1 MSLFKILSHVSITVT
16 DVTKARD
23 FYTGVLGF
31 QEIPRPAF
39 DFPGIWYSLGGD
51 LQLHII
57 LNDQLVRPATERE
70 KIVARYPHFALWTE
84 DVDGTARRIEELGL
98 VLPGRHL
105 RSHRPAPAL
114 RQGPGRQH
122 GRVPRTEHLGGGPAD
137 GDAAG
142 PMKIGLNLITFGPGA
157 SEDALAR
164 WAGFAETVGYHFLML
179 GDHVTITPD
188 VQGRYP
194 APFYDP
200 FTTLA
205 WLAGLTRRV
214 ELGFTVIVLPYRHP
228 LETARMAATLD
239 RISGGRLIFG
249 IGVGWA
255 RQEFEVLGL
264 PFEKRGAMTD
274 DYIGALKAAW
284 TQDVASYQGRFVS
297 FKDIYTAPRPLQT
310 PHPPIWV
317 GGSSEAALRR
327 TVRHGNAWHP
337 IRSRIA
343 FLRDEGMPKLRAI
356 AEKEGRPVPALCPR
370 IRLRLTDAPMPEE
383 TRLAGEG
390 TMDQVRRDFAAL
402 EKLGVPYLCLDTFAD
417 DIEGSRNHEQAWR
430 MLASLAEHAFDLDRQ
445 TLR

>member
-1 MSLFKILSHVSITVT
+1 
-16 DVTKARD
+16 
-23 FYTGVLGF
+23 
-31 QEIPRPAF
+31 
-39 DFPGIWYSLGGD
+39 
-51 LQLHII
+51 
-57 LNDQLVRPATERE
+57 
-70 KIVARYPHFALWTE
+70 
-84 DVDGTARRIEELGL
+84 
-98 VLPGRHL
+98 
-105 RSHRPAPAL
+105 
-114 RQGPGRQH
+114 
-122 GRVPRTEHLGGGPAD
+122 
-137 GDAAG
+137 
-142 PMKIGLNLITFGPGA
+142 MKIGVNLITFGPGA

-164 WAGFAETVGYHFLML
+164 WAGFTESVGYHFMML
-179 GDHVTITPD
+179 GDHVTITAD

-274 DYIGALKAAW
+274 DYLGALKAAW

-297 FKDIYTAPRPLQT
+297 FKEIYTAPRPQQR

-327 TVRHGNAWHP
+327 TVLHGDAWHP

-343 FLRDEGMPKLRAI
+343 FLRDEGTPKLRAI

-370 IRLRLTDAPMPEE
+370 IRLRLTDSPMPEE

-390 TMDQVRRDFAAL
+390 TIDQVRRDFEAL
-402 EKLGVPYLCLDTFAD
+402 QKLGVPYLCLDTFAD
-417 DIEGSRNHEQAWR
+417 DVEGSRNHEQAWR
-430 MLASLAEHAFDLDRQ
+430 MLTSLAERAFDLDRQ
-445 TLR
+445 ALR

>member
-1 MSLFKILSHVSITVT
+1 MKV
-16 DVTKARD
+16 
-23 FYTGVLGF
+23 GV
-31 QEIPRPAF
+31 
-39 DFPGIWYSLGGD
+39 
-51 LQLHII
+51 
-57 LNDQLVRPATERE
+57 
-70 KIVARYPHFALWTE
+70 
-84 DVDGTARRIEELGL
+84 
-98 VLPGRHL
+98 
-105 RSHRPAPAL
+105 
-114 RQGPGRQH
+114 
-122 GRVPRTEHLGGGPAD
+122 
-137 GDAAG
+137 
-142 PMKIGLNLITFGPGA
+142 NLITFGPGA

-164 WAGFAETVGYHFLML
+164 WAGLAETVGYHFMML

-297 FKDIYTAPRPLQT
+297 FKEIYTAPRPLQR

-327 TVRHGNAWHP
+327 TVLHGNAWHP

-370 IRLRLTDAPMPEE
+370 IRLRLTDSPMPEE

-430 MLASLAEHAFDLDRQ
+430 MLTSLAERAFDLDRQ

>member
-1 MSLFKILSHVSITVT
+1 
-16 DVTKARD
+16 
-23 FYTGVLGF
+23 
-31 QEIPRPAF
+31 
-39 DFPGIWYSLGGD
+39 
-51 LQLHII
+51 
-57 LNDQLVRPATERE
+57 
-70 KIVARYPHFALWTE
+70 
-84 DVDGTARRIEELGL
+84 
-98 VLPGRHL
+98 
-105 RSHRPAPAL
+105 
-114 RQGPGRQH
+114 
-122 GRVPRTEHLGGGPAD
+122 
-137 GDAAG
+137 
-142 PMKIGLNLITFGPGA
+142 MKIGVNLITFGPGA

-164 WAGFAETVGYHFLML
+164 WAGFAEAVGYHFMML
-179 GDHVTITPD
+179 GDHVTITAD

-274 DYIGALKAAW
+274 DYLGALKAAW

-297 FKDIYTAPRPLQT
+297 FKEIYTAPRPLQR

-327 TVRHGNAWHP
+327 TVLHGDAWHP

-343 FLRDEGMPKLRAI
+343 FLRDEGVPRLRAI

-370 IRLRLTDAPMPEE
+370 IRLRLTDSPLPEE

-417 DIEGSRNHEQAWR
+417 DVEGSRNHERAWR
-430 MLASLAEHAFDLDRQ
+430 MLTSLAERAFDLDRRA
-445 TLR
+445 LR

>member
-1 MSLFKILSHVSITVT
+1 
-16 DVTKARD
+16 
-23 FYTGVLGF
+23 
-31 QEIPRPAF
+31 
-39 DFPGIWYSLGGD
+39 
-51 LQLHII
+51 
-57 LNDQLVRPATERE
+57 
-70 KIVARYPHFALWTE
+70 
-84 DVDGTARRIEELGL
+84 
-98 VLPGRHL
+98 
-105 RSHRPAPAL
+105 
-114 RQGPGRQH
+114 
-122 GRVPRTEHLGGGPAD
+122 
-137 GDAAG
+137 
-142 PMKIGLNLITFGPGA
+142 
-157 SEDALAR
+157 
-164 WAGFAETVGYHFLML
+164 
-179 GDHVTITPD
+179 VTITPD

-200 FTTLA
+200 FTTLG

-274 DYIGALKAAW
+274 DYLEALKAAW

-297 FKDIYTAPRPLQT
+297 FKDIYTAPRPRQH

-327 TVRHGNAWHP
+327 AVRHGDAWHP

-370 IRLRLTDAPMPEE
+370 IRLRLTDSPMPEE

-402 EKLGVPYLCLDTFAD
+402 EKLGAPYVCLDTFAD
-417 DIEGSRNHEQAWR
+417 DVEGSRNHEQAWR
-430 MLASLAEHAFDLDRQ
+430 MLASLAERAFDLDRQ

>member
-1 MSLFKILSHVSITVT
+1 
-16 DVTKARD
+16 
-23 FYTGVLGF
+23 
-31 QEIPRPAF
+31 
-39 DFPGIWYSLGGD
+39 
-51 LQLHII
+51 
-57 LNDQLVRPATERE
+57 
-70 KIVARYPHFALWTE
+70 
-84 DVDGTARRIEELGL
+84 
-98 VLPGRHL
+98 
-105 RSHRPAPAL
+105 
-114 RQGPGRQH
+114 
-122 GRVPRTEHLGGGPAD
+122 
-137 GDAAG
+137 
-142 PMKIGLNLITFGPGA
+142 MKIGLNLITFGPGA

-164 WAGFAETVGYHFLML
+164 WAGLAETVGYHFMML
-179 GDHVTITPD
+179 GDHVTITSD

-297 FKDIYTAPRPLQT
+297 FKDIYTAPRPLQR

-327 TVRHGNAWHP
+327 TVLHGNAWHP

-370 IRLRLTDAPMPEE
+370 IRLRLTDSPMPEE

-390 TMDQVRRDFAAL
+390 TMDQVRRDFEAL
-402 EKLGVPYLCLDTFAD
+402 QKLGVPYLCLDTFAD
-417 DIEGSRNHEQAWR
+417 DIEGSRNHEAAWR
-430 MLASLAEHAFDLDRQ
+430 MLTSLAERAFDLDRQ
-445 TLR
+445 ALR

>member
-1 MSLFKILSHVSITVT
+1 
-16 DVTKARD
+16 
-23 FYTGVLGF
+23 
-31 QEIPRPAF
+31 
-39 DFPGIWYSLGGD
+39 
-51 LQLHII
+51 
-57 LNDQLVRPATERE
+57 
-70 KIVARYPHFALWTE
+70 
-84 DVDGTARRIEELGL
+84 
-98 VLPGRHL
+98 
-105 RSHRPAPAL
+105 
-114 RQGPGRQH
+114 
-122 GRVPRTEHLGGGPAD
+122 
-137 GDAAG
+137 
-142 PMKIGLNLITFGPGA
+142 MKIGVNLITFGPGA

-164 WAGFAETVGYHFLML
+164 WAGFTETVGYHFMML
-179 GDHVTITPD
+179 GDHVTITAD

-297 FKDIYTAPRPLQT
+297 FKEIYTAPRPLQR

-327 TVRHGNAWHP
+327 TVLHGDAWHP

-356 AEKEGRPVPALCPR
+356 AEKEGRPMPALCPR
-370 IRLRLTDAPMPEE
+370 IRLRLTDSPMPEE

-390 TMDQVRRDFAAL
+390 TLDQVRRDFEAL
-402 EKLGVPYLCLDTFAD
+402 QKLDVPYLCLDTFAD
-417 DIEGSRNHEQAWR
+417 DVEGSRNHEQAWR
-430 MLASLAEHAFDLDRQ
+430 MLTSLAERAFDLDRQ
-445 TLR
+445 ALR

>member
-1 MSLFKILSHVSITVT
+1 MKV
-16 DVTKARD
+16 
-23 FYTGVLGF
+23 GV
-31 QEIPRPAF
+31 
-39 DFPGIWYSLGGD
+39 
-51 LQLHII
+51 
-57 LNDQLVRPATERE
+57 
-70 KIVARYPHFALWTE
+70 
-84 DVDGTARRIEELGL
+84 
-98 VLPGRHL
+98 
-105 RSHRPAPAL
+105 
-114 RQGPGRQH
+114 
-122 GRVPRTEHLGGGPAD
+122 
-137 GDAAG
+137 
-142 PMKIGLNLITFGPGA
+142 NLITFGPGA

-164 WAGFAETVGYHFLML
+164 WAGFAEQVGYHFMML
-179 GDHVTITPD
+179 GDHVTITSD

-214 ELGFTVIVLPYRHP
+214 ELGFTVIVVPYRHP
-228 LETARMAATLD
+228 LETSRMVATLD
-239 RISGGRLIFG
+239 RISGGRLIVG

-274 DYIGALKAAW
+274 DYLGALKAAW
-284 TQDVASYQGRFVS
+284 TQDVASYHGRFVT
-297 FKDIYTAPRPLQT
+297 FKDIYTAPRPLQR

-327 TVRHGNAWHP
+327 TVLHGNAWHP

-356 AEKEGRPVPALCPR
+356 AEREGRPVPALCPR
-370 IRLRLTDAPMPEE
+370 IRLRLTDSPMPEE

-402 EKLGVPYLCLDTFAD
+402 EKLDVPYLCLDTFAD

-430 MLASLAEHAFDLDRQ
+430 MLTSLAERAFDLDRQ

>member
-1 MSLFKILSHVSITVT
+1 MKV
-16 DVTKARD
+16 
-23 FYTGVLGF
+23 GV
-31 QEIPRPAF
+31 
-39 DFPGIWYSLGGD
+39 
-51 LQLHII
+51 
-57 LNDQLVRPATERE
+57 
-70 KIVARYPHFALWTE
+70 
-84 DVDGTARRIEELGL
+84 
-98 VLPGRHL
+98 
-105 RSHRPAPAL
+105 
-114 RQGPGRQH
+114 
-122 GRVPRTEHLGGGPAD
+122 
-137 GDAAG
+137 
-142 PMKIGLNLITFGPGA
+142 NLITFGPGA

-164 WAGFAETVGYHFLML
+164 WAGLAETVGYHFMML
-179 GDHVTITPD
+179 GDHVTITAD

-200 FTTLA
+200 FTTLS

-214 ELGFTVIVLPYRHP
+214 ELGFTVIVVPYRHP

-297 FKDIYTAPRPLQT
+297 FKDIYTAPRPLQR

-327 TVRHGNAWHP
+327 TVLHGNAWHP

-370 IRLRLTDAPMPEE
+370 IRLRLTDSPMSEE

-390 TMDQVRRDFAAL
+390 TMDQVRRDFEAL
-402 EKLGVPYLCLDTFAD
+402 QKLGVPYLCLDTFAD
-417 DIEGSRNHEQAWR
+417 DVEGSRNHEQAWR
-430 MLASLAEHAFDLDRQ
+430 MLTSLAERAFDLDRQ
-445 TLR
+445 ALR